1 MNELIKINNWT
12 LTKIDETTE
21 PMIADLELATRLGYA
36 KPANIRQLIKRMVDA
51 KQLGERCCTVQQR
64 PESGGKEFDVYY
76 LTETQSLKVIA
87 RSKTDVADKILDEV
101 IAVYMAY
108 RRGLLSPVVAPSL
121 TLSEQRTAIMAALQ
135 RQSSAGSLE
144 AAALWLKYEGGH
156 KPAEQP
162 PQAKQEE
169 LPLIPHKAPGRVFRD
184 ANLMRYINGV
194 SEYNE
199 SFMVAMTSLYQAYL
213 SAHAA
218 DTLRYQGD
226 KPVGE
231 LYFEDWVLCTFPCRL
246 INGDVQIVG
255 RALKRVPAGK

>member
-12 LTKIDETTE
+12 LTKTDESTE

-36 KPANIRQLIKRMVDA
+36 NPVNVRKLIKRMIDA
-51 KQLGERCCTVQQR
+51 NQLGSSTVSTVETVRGQVATTY
-64 PESGGKEFDVYY
+64 F

-108 RRGLLSPVVAPSL
+108 RRGLLSPVAAPSL

-144 AAALWLKYEGGH
+144 AAALWLKYEGGQ
-156 KPAEQP
+156 KPAEQLT
-162 PQAKQEE
+162 QAKQEE